1 MRRRLTV
8 LIDLDAT
15 DPSHHYTVTA
25 LEHAIAGS
33 GKAVDVAIVRT
44 DSIGRLGHGVMIGPG
59 SPYRDPVATETVI
72 ERARRS
78 GIPLVGT

>member
-8 LIDLDAT
+8 LMDLDVT
-15 DPSHHYTVTA
+15 DASYHYTVTA
-25 LEHAIAGS
+25 LHHAIARS
-33 GKAVDVAIVRT
+33 GKAVDVSIVQT
-44 DSIGRLGHGVMIGPG
+44 DAIGRLGHGVMIGPG

-72 ERARRS
+72 EQARRL